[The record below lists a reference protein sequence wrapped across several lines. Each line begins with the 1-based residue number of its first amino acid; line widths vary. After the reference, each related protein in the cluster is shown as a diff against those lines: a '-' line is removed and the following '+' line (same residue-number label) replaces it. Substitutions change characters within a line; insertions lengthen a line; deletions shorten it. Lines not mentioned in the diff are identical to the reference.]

1 MERSAD
7 KRQNN
12 YPSMKTPS
20 IQAWVPARHNLLA
33 IVTFALVLASIPAA
47 SSDATEPS
55 TNPLKNL
62 TLEQLGNVEVTTVS
76 KEPEQVWKTAAAV
89 FVLTSDDILRSGA
102 TSIPELLRLVPGVEV
117 ARIDSD
123 QWAVGIRGTETNFSK
138 GVLVLIDGRSVY
150 TPLYAG
156 VYWDVQDV
164 VLEDIDRIEV
174 IRGPGATIWGPNSAD
189 GVINIITKKASDT
202 QGFFTSSLGGNEDRF
217 ISEARYGG
225 TLDGVSYRV
234 YGKGLIREPEY
245 NSTGNN
251 FDGWHQ
257 ERGGFRLDWSKNDR
271 TEYMLEGDAY
281 GGTSPAETGPLSFV
295 NVVSGG
301 DIVGRWRHT
310 FENGSDIYLEA
321 YFDRTVRSG
330 LLYGET
336 RNTIDIDFLHRF
348 KAATRHQISYGFGLH
363 WSPSRFIQ
371 RSPIVNILPEAE
383 TDYIHTGFVQD
394 EIHLL
399 NDQLSI
405 VAGAKLSDNNFTG
418 VDIQP
423 TLRGLW
429 NSNPHQSFWAAVTRA
444 ATTPSR
450 IEEGFQLSGGEIS
463 TTPPTYLVV
472 SGNPHFKS
480 ETVLGY
486 EGGYRQL
493 LTPKL
498 YLDLDVFHSN
508 YDRLQSFGL
517 PTPIG
522 NTLTIFYQNAIAGA
536 TNGVEIAPSWTAKP
550 WWKLSGS
557 YSYVGIDF
565 HANAPGSNISST
577 GSVPTYEGSSPA
589 HQVKIQSKFD
599 LGKRF
604 EFDQTYCYVSAL
616 PAQSVHAYQT
626 MDARLQW
633 KIRKELSLS
642 VVGQN
647 LFQPDHYEW
656 GTGDPTESLIGIRR
670 AGYLKLTWQ
679 TPR

>member
-1 MERSAD
+1 MTVDDRLEKMREKHRPKCS
-7 KRQNN
+7 
-12 YPSMKTPS
+12 
-20 IQAWVPARHNLLA
+20 WELLLFLLSLSL
-33 IVTFALVLASIPAA
+33 IFLPAA
-47 SSDATEPS
+47 TAQVEIADAQIPS
-55 TNPLKNL
+55 NPLKQL

-76 KEPEQVWKTAAAV
+76 KEPEQVWKAAAAV
-89 FVLTSDDILRSGA
+89 FVLTSDDIRRSGV
-102 TSIPELLRLVPGVEV
+102 TSIPEALRLVPGVEV
-117 ARIDSD
+117 ARIDSN
-123 QWAVGIRGTETNFSK
+123 QWAVGIRGGETNFSK

-164 VLEDIDRIEV
+164 VLEDVDRIEV

-189 GVINIITKKASDT
+189 GVINIITKKASET
-202 QGFFTSSLGGNEDRF
+202 QGVLVSDLGGNVDRF

-225 TLDGVSYRV
+225 TLGDGLSYRV
-234 YGKGLIREPEY
+234 YGKGFVREPEFHPDH
-245 NSTGNN
+245 NN
-251 FDGWHQ
+251 FDEWHQ
-257 ERGGFRLDWSKNDR
+257 ERGGFRLDWNPNTR
-271 TEYMLEGDAY
+271 TDYMLEGDAY

-321 YFDRTVRSG
+321 YFDRTIRSG
-330 LLYGET
+330 VLLGET

-348 KAATRHQISYGFGLH
+348 KIADRHEISYGFGLH
-363 WSPSRFIQ
+363 WSPNRFIQ
-371 RSPIVNILPEAE
+371 KSPIVNVVPQVE

-399 NDQLSI
+399 NDKLSI
-405 VAGAKLSDNNFTG
+405 IAGAKLEDNNFTG
-418 VDIQP
+418 FDIQP

-429 NSNPHQSFWAAVTRA
+429 NPNPHQSFWAAVTHA
-444 ATTPSR
+444 VTTPSR
-450 IEEGFQLSGGEIS
+450 IEEGFQLSAGEIS
-463 TTPPTYLVV
+463 NNPPTYLLV
-472 SGNPHFKS
+472 SGNPGFKS

-498 YLDLDVFHSN
+498 YLDLDVFHSS
-508 YDRLQSFGL
+508 YGHLQSFGL
-517 PTPIG
+517 PTLIG
-522 NTLTIFYQNAIAGA
+522 NTLTIFYENAIAGA

-565 HANAPGSNISST
+565 HANAPGANISST

-589 HQVKIQSKFD
+589 HQVKIQSNFNI
-599 LGKRF
+599 GKRF
-604 EFDQTYCYVSAL
+604 EFDQTYYYGSAL
-616 PAQSVHAYQT
+616 PAQNVHAYQT
-626 MDARLQW
+626 MGGRFQW
-633 KIRKELSLS
+633 NIRKELSFSL
-642 VVGQN
+642 VGQN
-647 LFQPDHYEW
+647 LFQPYHYEW

-670 AGYLKLTWQ
+670 AAYLKLTWQ
-679 TPR
+679 ASR